1 MSNTI
6 IENLINDLK
15 QFDSS
20 KLRQISRIVRK
31 LRTQPKKDINGEKI
45 LSFAGIWKDL
55 DVDSFVYDI
64 YERRLI
70 SLSRRDRL

>member
-55 DVDSFVYDI
+55 DVDSFVDDI